1 MVLEHQKNYLKKSWK
16 KSRHNIFSKTCRK
29 TIDKIYAGTTIEDAL
44 TNLVDYS
51 YDGVT
56 YNKDNTPVQVVSIE
70 GTTNASYNTSRVK
83 IDGSNYDTFKTQT
96 LAANMTLNV
105 TKITVSFTYEGYT
118 LTQTVAVNGNPSI
131 TAK

>member
-1 MVLEHQKNYLKKSWK
+1 MKKSNK
-16 KSRHNIFSKTCRK
+16 YVLLYNAYNI
-29 TIDKIYAGTTIEDAL
+29 I
-44 TNLVDYS
+44 
-51 YDGVT
+51 
-56 YNKDNTPVQVVSIE
+56 
-70 GTTNASYNTSRVK
+70 SRVK